1 MTSRGLCEKAE
12 EKGTTTTAA
21 VASQVGRDQEDERSE
36 FNTDL
41 LGVVERPRLFW
52 VNLRQP
58 LCISKS
64 QNVTVS

>member
-41 LGVVERPRLFW
+41 LGVVERPRLF
-52 VNLRQP
+52 
-58 LCISKS
+58 
-64 QNVTVS
+64 